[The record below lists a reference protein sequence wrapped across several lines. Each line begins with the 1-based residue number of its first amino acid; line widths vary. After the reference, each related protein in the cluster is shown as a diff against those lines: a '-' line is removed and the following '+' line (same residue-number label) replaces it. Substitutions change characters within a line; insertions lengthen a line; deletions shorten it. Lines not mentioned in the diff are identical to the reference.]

1 MLSDPK
7 PSSARP
13 DGPRPASDVSAAV
26 GLAGLAGLLGWL
38 AICRNWAA
46 IAMAF
51 DLPGPREPLSGA
63 HAALAALV
71 FSGTPMVLWSVL
83 VDRVHRRPSTGIDWS
98 RPRPLGEIVDISI
111 TKIAGLWATWALIGF
126 VYCIARWYWQ
136 GQYLFAMDVIGAAAV
151 PLFLLSIP
159 YVLWLDRVL
168 VDPRDPAWHFGA
180 LLVGR
185 EPFDPEQVW
194 IHARAWLVKGF
205 FCAFM
210 ISILPPGWAAVT
222 TVDLTLIGADPAT
235 WTRWLTE
242 LLFLIDVQIAMVG
255 YLVTLKPLDA
265 QIRSANPHL
274 AAWVAALMCY
284 PPFILMGGGGPLD
297 YHFGTADWAYWL
309 QDHPAVMWGWGA
321 VLVLLTA
328 IYAWATVAFG
338 LRFSNLTYRGVLTN
352 GPYRWTRHPAYL
364 SKNLFW
370 WLSTLPFLVTTG
382 NRNDAVRDTV
392 VMALVSAVYFWRAK
406 TEEKHLLAED
416 AKYRDYHAWMARNP
430 TITRALGRLITR
442 IAPKRTVVQPA
453 E

>member
-1 MLSDPK
+1 MPRD
-7 PSSARP
+7 
-13 DGPRPASDVSAAV
+13 PRPASDVSAATGLV
-26 GLAGLAGLLGWL
+26 GLAGLFGWL
-38 AICRNWAA
+38 LVCRNWAA
-46 IAMAF
+46 IAILL
-51 DLPGPREPLSGA
+51 DLPGPREPLSGPF
-63 HAALAALV
+63 AALAAML
-71 FSGTPMVLWSVL
+71 FSGLPMVLWAVL
-83 VDRVHRRPSTGIDWS
+83 VDRVHRRPSTGIAWD
-98 RPRPLGEIVDISI
+98 RPRPLAAIVDITI

-126 VYCIARWYWQ
+126 TYCIARWYWE
-136 GQYLFAMDVIGAAAV
+136 GQYVFAMEVIGAAAV
-151 PLFLLSIP
+151 PLFALSIP

-168 VDPRDPAWHFGA
+168 VEPRDGAWHFGA
-180 LLVGR
+180 MLVGR
-185 EPFDPEQVW
+185 EPFDPEQV
-194 IHARAWLVKGF
+194 RAHGRTWLVKGF

-210 ISILPPGWAAVT
+210 ISILPPGWATIT
-222 TVDLTLIGADPAT
+222 TLDLGEIGPDPVA

-284 PPFILMGGGGPLD
+284 PPFILMSGGGPLD
-297 YHFGTADWAYWL
+297 YHFGTADWAYWFEGRTAL
-309 QDHPAVMWGWGA
+309 LWVWGT
-321 VLVLLTA
+321 VLVGLTA

-352 GPYRWTRHPAYL
+352 GPYRWCRHPAYL

-382 NRNDAVRDTV
+382 NPNDAVRDTV
-392 VMALVSAVYFWRAK
+392 VLGLVSAVYYWRAR

-416 AKYRDYHAWMARNP
+416 AKYRAYHAWMERNP
-430 TITRALGRLITR
+430 TITRALGRLVGAATPR
-442 IAPKRTVVQPA
+442 RGTVQPA